1 MESPKARGR
10 RRAAHLVGD
19 EEDLIV
25 RAERSTLGRWRPASR
40 GESVEGDRLRGLWED
55 TVMWAKTEIQGPP
68 NCTKVSLN
76 RVSLDFHAH

>member
-10 RRAAHLVGD
+10 RRAAHLVGN

-40 GESVEGDRLRGLWED
+40 GESVEGEGRSITGVVGRYGN
-55 TVMWAKTEIQGPP
+55 VG
-68 NCTKVSLN
+68 
-76 RVSLDFHAH
+76 